1 MIPGRRPGT
10 GNNMKNCI
18 FPVLLFVVFLI
29 FLSCSISRKYLYYSS
44 KVSNERL
51 EYIQRNFANVKET
64 NIILKNGIKLHGWLI
79 EKDLISYPTILCFG
93 GNGEEVSYNIEQFN
107 QKLDANILL
116 MNYRGYGLS
125 SDSPTE
131 KRIKEDAVVIFN
143 YFISNYDIRRENIIA
158 FGRSLGTGIAAH
170 LAVMEGLQKVIL
182 VSPYDSIE
190 DISKSYIPKFLVK
203 FLVADKYRT
212 IDIADQ
218 ISGSVLVIA

>member
-1 MIPGRRPGT
+1 
-10 GNNMKNCI
+10 
-18 FPVLLFVVFLI
+18 
-29 FLSCSISRKYLYYSS
+29 
-44 KVSNERL
+44 
-51 EYIQRNFANVKET
+51 
-64 NIILKNGIKLHGWLI
+64 
-79 EKDLISYPTILCFG
+79 
-93 GNGEEVSYNIEQFN
+93 
-107 QKLDANILL
+107 